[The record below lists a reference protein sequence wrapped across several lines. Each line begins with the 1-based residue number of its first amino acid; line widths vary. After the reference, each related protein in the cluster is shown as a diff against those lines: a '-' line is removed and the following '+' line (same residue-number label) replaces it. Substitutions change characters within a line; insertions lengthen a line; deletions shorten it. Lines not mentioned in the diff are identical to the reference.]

1 MVTCVGGDKCPKPR
15 ESKID
20 TTGAGAWCAPGRGGS
35 FGSGGAWWLRALGG
49 GAPSFGCVGDAGGVV
64 LSPWWWVGLVVTI
77 FLGGVRGVGVE
88 WWFGFGCG
96 Q

>member
-1 MVTCVGGDKCPKPR
+1 MV
-15 ESKID
+15 
-20 TTGAGAWCAPGRGGS
+20 AG
-35 FGSGGAWWLRALGG
+35 FGG

-77 FLGGVRGVGVE
+77 SLGSVRGWG
-88 WWFGFGCG
+88 FGFGCG